1 MVNGALAQMPVGA
14 LARGSSSGFQFLG
27 YFLSLRAERLN
38 PLMTTAVTL
47 DRFQEMKVLLAV
59 VEAQSFAGGARL
71 LGMSPPSV
79 TRVIAGLESRLG
91 TLLLAR
97 SSRLLR
103 LTEAGRRYVEDCK
116 RILLDLEE
124 AEELASGS
132 RIRARGNLTVTAP
145 VMFGELFLIP
155 LITQY
160 LEEYSQ
166 VTVNALLVDRLVNM
180 VDEGVD
186 VAIRIGTLPDTDLH
200 AVRVGQICPVVCAA
214 PAFLDRVGRPTKP
227 EDAMALPVVM
237 SSASNLL
244 TDWHFRVEDSAIALH
259 PEPRLMVSSN
269 QAAINAARLGWG
281 LTRVL
286 SYQVAHW
293 VEKGELEIVL
303 EAFQTPALPV
313 HILYQ
318 GDSRVLAKV
327 RTFVSHCA
335 SRLLADAALQAVAPE

>member
-1 MVNGALAQMPVGA
+1 
-14 LARGSSSGFQFLG
+14 
-27 YFLSLRAERLN
+27 
-38 PLMTTAVTL
+38 
-47 DRFQEMKVLLAV
+47 MKVLLAV

-71 LGMSPPSV
+71 VGMSPPSV

-124 AEELASGS
+124 AEELVSGS
-132 RIRARGNLTVTAP
+132 SVRARGNLTVTAP
-145 VMFGELFLIP
+145 VMFGELFMIP
-155 LITQY
+155 LITEY
-160 LEEYSQ
+160 LAEYPQ

-186 VAIRIGTLPDTDLH
+186 VAIRIGTLPDSGLQ
-200 AVRVGQICPVVCAA
+200 AVKVGQICPVVCAA
-214 PAFLDRVGRPTKP
+214 PAFLDRVGRPTMP
-227 EDAMALPVVM
+227 EDVLTLPVVM

-244 TDWHFRVEDSAIALH
+244 TDWHFRVGESAVALH

-303 EAFQTPALPV
+303 EGFQTAALPV
-313 HILYQ
+313 HVLYQ
-318 GDSRVLAKV
+318 GDRRVLAKV
-327 RTFVSHCA
+327 RTFVDHCA
-335 SRLLADAALQAVAPE
+335 NRLLVDTALQAVSAG

>member
-1 MVNGALAQMPVGA
+1 
-14 LARGSSSGFQFLG
+14 
-27 YFLSLRAERLN
+27 
-38 PLMTTAVTL
+38 
-47 DRFQEMKVLLAV
+47 MKVLLAV

-71 LGMSPPSV
+71 VGMSPPSV

-91 TLLLAR
+91 VLLLAR

-124 AEELASGS
+124 AEELAAGS
-132 RIRARGNLTVTAP
+132 SVRARGNLTVTAP
-145 VMFGELFLIP
+145 VMFGELFMIP
-155 LITQY
+155 LITEY
-160 LEEYSQ
+160 LAEYSQ
-166 VTVNALLVDRLVNM
+166 VTINALLVDRLVNM

-186 VAIRIGTLPDTDLH
+186 VAIRIGTLPDTSLQ

-214 PAFLDRVGRPTKP
+214 PGFLDRVGRPTAP
-227 EDAMALPVVM
+227 EDVMALPVVM

-244 TDWHFRVEDSAIALH
+244 TDWHFRVGASAVALH

-303 EAFQTPALPV
+303 EEFQTAALPV
-313 HILYQ
+313 HVLYQ
-318 GDSRVLAKV
+318 GDRRVLAKV
-327 RTFVSHCA
+327 RTFVDHCA
-335 SRLLADAALQAVAPE
+335 SRLSGDAALQTVSAD